1 MEKYIIEGG
10 YPLEGKLQVG
20 SSKNSIL
27 PLLAASIL
35 TDEKVTIKDPPLI
48 ADFFVMVEI
57 MKEMGCKVE
66 LSPQRITID
75 SSSCDKFEISK
86 TLAKELRSS
95 IFLMGSILARFKKAV
110 LAYPGGCDIGLRPID
125 LHIEGLKSLGVEF
138 LEEGGNIFANGENM
152 QGSHVMLDFPSV
164 GATENIIMAASLAN
178 GETII
183 ENPAKE
189 PEITDLINFINAMG
203 GKIQITRD
211 CKIHITGVK
220 KLHGCTHKPI
230 PDRIVAGTYLIG
242 AAITRGEIELS
253 GVNGEHIA
261 SLLTKLR
268 ETAYKIRCI
277 HDRIY
282 IKAPKNLKSLRQI
295 STSPYPG
302 FPTDMQPQMMALMSV
317 ASGIGVIEEKMFETR
332 FRHASELKKMGADI
346 TVKDRT
352 AIICG
357 VEKLK
362 GAEVSCFDLRGGAC
376 MVLAGLVAE
385 GRTTVYDIRHIQRGY
400 ANLENDLSVLGAK
413 IKREVEDEKQKN
425 IICSEYN
432 HSNSI
437 GGTAGSMFAFP
448 SEEF

>member
-1 MEKYIIEGG
+1 MEKYVIEGG
-10 YPLEGKLQVG
+10 TPLEGVLKIG
-20 SSKNSIL
+20 ASKNSIL
-27 PLLAASIL
+27 PMLAASIL
-35 TDEKVTIKDPPLI
+35 TSEPVTIKNPPLI
-48 ADFFVMVEI
+48 GDFFVMVEI
-57 MKEMGCKVE
+57 MKEMGCEVAFCKD
-66 LSPQRITID
+66 SITID
-75 SSSCDKFEISK
+75 SSNCSKFEISK

-125 LHIEGLKSLGVEF
+125 LHISGLKSLGVDF
-138 LEEGGNIFANGENM
+138 IEEGGNIFADGSFM
-152 QGSHVMLDFPSV
+152 QGNHVILDFPSV
-164 GATENIIMAASLAN
+164 GATENIIMAGTLAK

-189 PEITDLINFINAMG
+189 PEIIDLINFINSMG
-203 GKIQITRD
+203 GNINVTRD

-220 KLHGCTHKPI
+220 KLHGTTFTPI

-242 AAITRGEIELS
+242 TAMTGGEIELL
-253 GVNGEHIA
+253 GVKAEHIA

-268 ETAYKIRCI
+268 ETACKIRCV

-282 IKAPKNLKSLRQI
+282 LKAPVKLKSLRQI

-302 FPTDMQPQMMALMSV
+302 FPTDMQPQMMALLSV
-317 ASGIGVIEEKMFETR
+317 ASGMAMVEEKMFETR
-332 FRHASELKKMGADI
+332 FRHAQELKKMGADI

-352 AIICG
+352 AIVCG
-357 VEKLK
+357 VDKLK
-362 GAEVSCFDLRGGAC
+362 GAEVFAYDLRGGAC

-385 GRTTVYDIRHIQRGY
+385 GVTTVYDIKHISRGY
-400 ANLENDLSVLGAK
+400 AALDCDLSNLGAK
-413 IKREVEDEKQKN
+413 IKREVEYEKQKN

-437 GGTAGSMFAFP
+437 GGTASSMCAFP

>member
-10 YPLEGKLQVG
+10 SPLEGKLQVG

-35 TDEKVTIKDPPLI
+35 TEEIVTIENPPMI

-57 MKEMGCKVE
+57 MKEMGCKVK
-66 LSPQRITID
+66 LSAQYITID
-75 SSSCDKFEISK
+75 SSNCHKFEISK

-125 LHIEGLKSLGVEF
+125 LHIEGLKSLGVKF
-138 LEEGGNIFANGENM
+138 LEEGGNIFAD
-152 QGSHVMLDFPSV
+152 GSEMKGGHVMLDFPSV
-164 GATENIIMAASLAN
+164 GATENIIMAASMAC
-178 GETII
+178 GETVI

-189 PEITDLINFINAMG
+189 PEITDLIDFINAMG
-203 GKIQITRD
+203 GKIRITRD

-230 PDRIVAGTYLIG
+230 PDRIVAGTYLI
-242 AAITRGEIELS
+242 ATAITKGEIELS
-253 GVNGEHIA
+253 GVNSEHIA

-268 ETAYKIRCI
+268 ETACKIRCV

-282 IKAPKNLKSLRQI
+282 LKAPKNLKSLRQI

-317 ASGIGVIEEKMFETR
+317 ARGIGVIEEKMFETR
-332 FRHASELKKMGADI
+332 FRHASELRKMGADI

-362 GAEVSCFDLRGGAC
+362 GAEVFAYDLRGGAC

-385 GRTTVYDIRHIQRGY
+385 GETVVRDIRHIQRGY
-400 ANLENDLSVLGAK
+400 ANLESDLSVLGAK

-425 IICSEYN
+425 IICSEYTDC
-432 HSNSI
+432 NSSV
-437 GGTAGSMFAFP
+437 GVSGVMLAVP
-448 SEEF
+448 SEVF